1 MKKQVLKVVFRK
13 FDNEEIIALFPEIK
27 FGCPHYKI
35 MSYMRIGQHYE
46 VDHHA
51 IIEQTKLATEEEYK
65 ALLKEIASVY
75 HEYEIKVMKKI
86 NIKW

>member
-1 MKKQVLKVVFRK
+1 MKKQILKVVFRK
-13 FDNEEIIALFPEIK
+13 FDNDEIIALFPEIT
-27 FGCPHYKI
+27 FGYPHYKM
-35 MSYMRIGQHYE
+35 MSYMSIGQHYE

-51 IIEQTKLATEEEYK
+51 IIQQTKLATEDEYK
-65 ALLKEIASVY
+65 TLLKEIEKVY